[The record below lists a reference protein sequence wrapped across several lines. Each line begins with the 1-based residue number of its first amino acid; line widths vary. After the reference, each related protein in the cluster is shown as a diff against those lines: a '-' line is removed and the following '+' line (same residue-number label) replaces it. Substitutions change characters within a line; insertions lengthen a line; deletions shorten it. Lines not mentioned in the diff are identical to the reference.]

1 MVPFVQ
7 VASCT
12 CGRATAG
19 AVGES
24 LLSFASFR
32 KETTTRLGRSEIGPI
47 VHRLRH
53 KRRAG
58 KSIGRNG
65 SFSRKVEPHRDD
77 SFSAPQLVPSVPNPA
92 FIIEF
97 APMYGI
103 DCLKLL
109 CFNHRIIPGSIHH
122 S

>member
-7 VASCT
+7 VARVA
-12 CGRATAG
+12 GATAG

-32 KETTTRLGRSEIGPI
+32 KDTTTRLGRSEIGPI

-65 SFSRKVEPHRDD
+65 SFPRKVEPHRDD
-77 SFSAPQLVPSVPNPA
+77 SFSAPQLGLPFRTPRLLLNS
-92 FIIEF
+92 
-97 APMYGI
+97 
-103 DCLKLL
+103 CL
-109 CFNHRIIPGSIHH
+109 CTV
-122 S
+122 